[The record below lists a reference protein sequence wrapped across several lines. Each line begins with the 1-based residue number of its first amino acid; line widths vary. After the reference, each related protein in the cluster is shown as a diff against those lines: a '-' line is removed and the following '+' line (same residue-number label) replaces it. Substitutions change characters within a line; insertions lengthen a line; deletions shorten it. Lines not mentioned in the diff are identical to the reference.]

1 MEGRGVS
8 KWSVEAISLPNEHR
22 IQGVKDSNIHTMSAE
37 GLSDDNLPAEP
48 VKKRVNLRDLNECY
62 LVKITDKKFVRG
74 VGV

>member
-1 MEGRGVS
+1 
-8 KWSVEAISLPNEHR
+8 
-22 IQGVKDSNIHTMSAE
+22 MSAE